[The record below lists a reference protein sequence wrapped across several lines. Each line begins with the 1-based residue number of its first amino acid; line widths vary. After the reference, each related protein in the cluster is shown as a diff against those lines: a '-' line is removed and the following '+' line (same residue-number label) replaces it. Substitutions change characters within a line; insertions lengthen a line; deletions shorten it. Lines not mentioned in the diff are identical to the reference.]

1 MLIKKCGL
9 WSLSVILCL
18 LLTACKNGGPES
30 NKPTPTPIET
40 DRSKAS
46 PVRTQSDEG
55 DCANFDFSPY
65 LLQNGKLD
73 LSIQIRVLRDKAKVY
88 PSAEAQ
94 QPNKT
99 LLAFSTPLR
108 HKRELSDE
116 RIKVTTEG
124 HDEPLGWVSLNDL
137 LCTNRPIINPK
148 KGLEKKFYIKT
159 KIQQRKQ
166 GEPSAFIN
174 AYPMP
179 AEQCHEKCRQLSR
192 FTMYF
197 IVDQE
202 KDWYLLADDYHITH
216 PLVGWVRKT
225 DGYLW
230 DTAYGLRP
238 RDDLEYK
245 DKQGNVG
252 EGAECVYRSLD
263 NAINKHRCMPVLGG
277 KSWYQDA
284 VRIPLLDIV
293 DRNGYHIPPK
303 NFADKKGGHEAF
315 YKVALAM
322 PGVSVTKDFKITPKS
337 LGEPSIEEGLASMK
351 FIDVFFLI
359 DGTASMQPVIDMIR
373 GKKGAP
379 GLVQNIANTLQKSPD
394 FKDSK
399 IRFGFRV
406 YRDSY
411 AGPKNNLGEGLPLRA
426 EHCEELPEDYLK
438 KNRKHFQDRIAKVQ
452 ASVDDKGQ
460 DDYAENLFGGL
471 KQVLNRDL
479 RSCTGHTKLLFVI
492 GDHGYDKKVLSMNQ
506 LQQHISKLKRGRL
519 VTFFIQMPNKAS
531 TAKTPDAYNRAYE
544 LYCTQGYEFLQ
555 AVLEGRKSR
564 SKDDYLIRL
573 QDNAASTSPRGTLCA
588 QWKSIPFNKLENHI
602 LEKIKGFS
610 KSSLLPELA
619 VDLRGGAALKTLI
632 EHLRQKHTDVP
643 GLFWDFIE
651 EGNCETLGKQCKE
664 PVYDITFE
672 GYIPVTDNISLDVW
686 MTANQLLDFK
696 QNLLQI
702 FKGLHTRSS
711 SIQRDEIVSM
721 IAETLKIRL
730 MKPEIEPDETY
741 ADYLQRKG
749 GLPVSR
755 NSLLLSYRPEQLENE
770 NEVPDCELDR
780 LATLATNKEEMLS
793 IIYEGK
799 YRPHFKTKPYPK
811 STCTKAS
818 ENGKRIPF
826 ISGRISKK
834 RLGDDDTYR
843 YDHNFRETKM
853 IYWVPQEYLP

>member
-1 MLIKKCGL
+1 MLIKKGCL

-18 LLTACKNGGPES
+18 TACKNDEPEQ
-30 NKPTPTPIET
+30 NKVQTQIKET
-40 DRSKAS
+40 DRPKAS
-46 PVRTQSDEG
+46 PVRTQSEEG

-65 LLQNGKLD
+65 ILQNGKLD
-73 LSIQIRVLRDKAKVY
+73 LSIQMRVLRDKAKVY

-108 HKRELSDE
+108 HKEELSDK
-116 RIKVTTEG
+116 RIKVATEG

-159 KIQQRKQ
+159 EIQQREQ
-166 GEPSAFIN
+166 GKPSAFIN
-174 AYPMP
+174 AYPIP
-179 AEQCHEKCRQLSR
+179 AEQCYDKCRQLSR

-202 KDWYLLADDYHITH
+202 KDWYLLADDYHITR

-245 DKQGNVG
+245 GNV
-252 EGAECVYRSLD
+252 GAECVYQSLD
-263 NAINKHRCMPVLGG
+263 NAIKKHRCMPVLGG

-293 DRNGYHIPPK
+293 DRNGHHIPPK
-303 NFADKKGGHEAF
+303 NFADKKGDQKTF

-322 PGVSVTKDFKITPKS
+322 PGIGVTKDFKITPQT

-359 DGTASMQPVIDMIR
+359 DGTATMQPVIDMIR

-379 GLVQNIANTLQKSPD
+379 GIVQNIANTLQKSPD

-411 AGPKNNLGEGLPLRA
+411 AGPNNLGEGLPLRA
-426 EHCEELPEDYLK
+426 EHCEELPENYLK
-438 KNRKHFQDRIAKVQ
+438 KNRQHFQDKIAKVQ

-460 DDYAENLFGGL
+460 DDYPENLFGGL
-471 KQVLNRDL
+471 KKVLNRDL
-479 RSCTGHTKLLFVI
+479 RSCERHTKLLFVI
-492 GDHGYDKKVLSMNQ
+492 GDHGYDKKMLNMKK
-506 LQQHISKLKRGRL
+506 LQPHLKKLKQGRL
-519 VTFFIQMPNKAS
+519 VTFFIQMPNKAN
-531 TAKTPDAYNRAYE
+531 TAKTPDAYNRAYQ
-544 LYCTQGYEFLQ
+544 LYCTQGDKFLQ
-555 AVLEGRKSR
+555 AVLKGKKNR

-573 QDNAASTSPRGTLCA
+573 QDKAGSSSPKGTPCA
-588 QWKSIPFNKLENHI
+588 QWKTIPFNKLENHI
-602 LEKIKGFS
+602 LKGIRGFS
-610 KSSLLPELA
+610 KSSLLSELA

-632 EHLRQKHTDVP
+632 EQLRQKHTDVP
-643 GLFWDFIE
+643 GLFWEFLE
-651 EGNCETLGKQCKE
+651 EGNCKTLGKQCDE
-664 PVYDITFE
+664 SVSDITFE

-702 FKGLHTRSS
+702 FKGLHTQSS
-711 SIQRDEIVSM
+711 SNQRDQIVSA
-721 IAETLKIRL
+721 IAESLKIRL
-730 MKPEIEPDETY
+730 MKPEIEPDDTY
-741 ADYLQRKG
+741 ADYIQRKG
-749 GLPVSR
+749 GLPVSS
-755 NSLLLSYRPEQLENE
+755 NSLLLSYKPEQLENE

-780 LATLATNKEEMLS
+780 LAVLATNKEEMLS

-799 YRPHFKTKPYPK
+799 YRPHFKTKQYPK
-811 STCTKAS
+811 NTCTKAS

-834 RLGDDDTYR
+834 RLGDDDSYH
-843 YDHNFRETKM
+843 YDHNRETKT